1 MTTKQTNI
9 RRRVA
14 TASGGIGCARQRL
27 PLSWIALLGVGGYDV
42 RQVSTASERLS
53 AVVQT
58 EHDDQAYF
66 RDLDKRVVL
75 LQEEVDYPHLHGAA
89 CLCRGVIGGK
99 QETMRITLGADCDA
113 RMIADLEKAFPVSCR
128 RDE

>member
-1 MTTKQTNI
+1 MDDDETDKYPTKSSHSVWWD
-9 RRRVA
+9 RLRSPVA
-14 TASGGIGCARQRL
+14 TAIL
-27 PLSWIALLGVGGYDV
+27 IALLGVGGYDV

-58 EHDDQAYF
+58 EHEDQAYF

-99 QETMRITLGADCDA
+99 Q
-113 RMIADLEKAFPVSCR
+113 
-128 RDE
+128 